1 MDRKTNMANLAVTI
15 APSIA
20 VAARQLS
27 TQRNTSLDSLV
38 GAALR
43 EYMLSSPRRMYQI
56 STSTALVEGV
66 YAGSVLSS
74 ILLEN
79 GDFGLGTF
87 EGLDG
92 EMIILDGEIYQATG
106 SVGRRS
112 DDFLV
117 PFASVTHFRENAVF
131 QIDKVECL
139 KEIELACDPH
149 RISENLFYAIR
160 VDGIFNAVHARAVHP
175 VPQGSRLLDAAKT
188 ELEFDFQNVEGTLV
202 CLWSPKYSSS
212 FSVPGYHF
220 HFISKDRTKGGHVLE
235 CSAQQL
241 RARIQILSE
250 YDIRLPEAGSFLTT
264 DLSRDPASDLAKAE

>member
-1 MDRKTNMANLAVTI
+1 MANLAVTI
-15 APSIA
+15 PSSTE

-27 TQRNTSLDSLV
+27 TQRNTSLDELIGV
-38 GAALR
+38 ALR
-43 EYMLSSPRRMYQI
+43 EYLLSSPRRMFQI

-92 EMIILDGEIYQATG
+92 EMVILDGEIYQATG
-106 SVGRRS
+106 SVRRRS

-117 PFASVTHFRENAVF
+117 PFASVTHFREDEVF
-131 QIDKVECL
+131 QIEKVACL
-139 KEIELACDPH
+139 KDIELAFDQH
-149 RISENLFYAIR
+149 RVSENLFYALR
-160 VDGIFNAVHARAVHP
+160 VDGVFDTIHARAVHS
-175 VPQGSRLLDAAKT
+175 VPKGSRLLDATKVQ
-188 ELEFDFQNVEGTLV
+188 LEFHFDNVEGTLV
-202 CLWSPKYSSS
+202 CLWSPRYASS

-220 HFISKDRTKGGHVLE
+220 HFVSKDRTKGGHVLD

-241 RARIQILSE
+241 RASVQVVSE
-250 YDIRLPEAGSFLTT
+250 YDVRLPEAGSFLKT
-264 DLSRDPASDLAKAE
+264 DLSKDPASDLAKTE